1 MNQTLHTIQDM
12 HQAGLDVAKQLKAT
26 DIVTLSGDLGAGK
39 TTLSKG
45 ILAYFGI
52 DPETVTSPTFSIM
65 NMYRTTAH
73 SDTIKQIVHIDTYR
87 LEEADELLEIG
98 FEEYIADAETITII
112 EWPEKI
118 EHLLS
123 SVPNRVHEYTL
134 THVPD
139 GRILTLDVP
148 DMQL

>member
-1 MNQTLHTIQDM
+1 MELKTVQDM
-12 HQAGLDVAKQLKAT
+12 HQAGLDIAKQLEAT
-26 DIVTLSGDLGAGK
+26 NIVTLSGDLGAGK

-65 NMYRTTAH
+65 NIYHASEH
-73 SDTIKQIVHIDTYR
+73 NDSIKQIIHIDTYR

-98 FEEYIADAETITII
+98 FEEYITDPETITII

-118 EHLLS
+118 EHILS
-123 SVPNRVHEYTL
+123 SVENTVKKYALAHSEN
-134 THVPD
+134 
-139 GRILTLDVP
+139 GRILKEAA
-148 DMQL
+148 